1 MKSNPTMMFDA
12 NADITDPSI
21 LAQYKIRPIYDVNTA
36 NYFIK
41 FQLQYKII
49 GRQLRQL
56 FELTKSDS
64 ELDIIKNY
72 VLSHSVDKF
81 PYYFSKTYLST
92 RYDILCEANIDIENL
107 DTEEI
112 MEQYSNF
119 DTKLESDPIIYLLV
133 QQSIIDIQ
141 RYKSECMYKLNI
153 INSIDFSEAER
164 KSLLNQHV
172 NLNVT
177 NAYILKDSLE
187 YFYVDR
193 N

>member
-12 NADITDPSI
+12 NADITDSSI

-92 RYDILCEANIDIENL
+92 IYDILCEANIDIENL

>member
-1 MKSNPTMMFDA
+1 
-12 NADITDPSI
+12 
-21 LAQYKIRPIYDVNTA
+21 
-36 NYFIK
+36 
-41 FQLQYKII
+41 
-49 GRQLRQL
+49 
-56 FELTKSDS
+56 
-64 ELDIIKNY
+64 
-72 VLSHSVDKF
+72 
-81 PYYFSKTYLST
+81 
-92 RYDILCEANIDIENL
+92 
-107 DTEEI
+107 